1 MRRFISNVHIGYNVV
16 EEVKD
21 LVSLD
26 PIYMLPEVK
35 KYVNAVKSSFPHCN
49 FGVVKDSFN
58 EGATN
63 NIRKVHMYRDQ
74 DKYSLGWLGYM
85 DARNAPQNTYQR
97 LRYAHRIYKMTST
110 VTILL
115 SRTDYVLPTSRKQLA
130 MLEPT

>member
-1 MRRFISNVHIGYNVV
+1 MRRFISNVHVGYNVV

-85 DARNAPQNTYQR
+85 DARNAPSRIHTSV
-97 LRYAHRIYKMTST
+97 YAMHTEYTK
-110 VTILL
+110 
-115 SRTDYVLPTSRKQLA
+115 
-130 MLEPT
+130 